1 MARREGQRGGIQNKF
16 EIESESEGEGEGEGA
31 GIAQVAPASY
41 GVNPDRSPPM
51 RCKAHSAP
59 CARRGAPRCGAYAVK
74 MIHDPDAPLPAAA
87 MPFETQPAL
96 SMEAS
101 GTGPG
106 SFPIE
111 IGFVL
116 PDGASYCTLIR
127 PLPHWIHWD
136 ADAERRHRIA
146 RETAEKHG
154 REVAEVAGHLNA
166 RLAGR
171 TLYCDGAAD
180 ARSWLQMLF
189 DAAATT
195 PEFAIE
201 DLRALLS
208 EREAA
213 FWHVLRQQVAT
224 EMRLQRHRASA
235 DAKILQ
241 ATLARMRGPLGTG
254 R

>member
-1 MARREGQRGGIQNKF
+1 M
-16 EIESESEGEGEGEGA
+16 
-31 GIAQVAPASY
+31 V
-41 GVNPDRSPPM
+41 
-51 RCKAHSAP
+51 
-59 CARRGAPRCGAYAVK
+59 
-74 MIHDPDAPLPAAA
+74 HDPDAPVPAAA
-87 MPFETQPAL
+87 ISLETQSAL

-106 SFPIE
+106 SYPIE

-116 PDGASYCTLIR
+116 PDGMSYFTLIR
-127 PLPHWIHWD
+127 PLPHWAHWD
-136 ADAERRHRIA
+136 AQAEQRHRIA
-146 RETAEKHG
+146 RATAVKHG
-154 REVAEVAGHLNA
+154 RDVAEVAQQLNA

-171 TLYCDGAAD
+171 ALYCDGAAD
-180 ARSWLQMLF
+180 ARTWLQTLF
-189 DAAATT
+189 EAAGIT

-201 DLRALLS
+201 DVRALLS
-208 EREAA
+208 DREAA

-241 ATLARMRGPLGTG
+241 ATLARMRGPLGTVL

>member
-1 MARREGQRGGIQNKF
+1 MPATPIPS
-16 EIESESEGEGEGEGA
+16 EI
-31 GIAQVAPASY
+31 
-41 GVNPDRSPPM
+41 
-51 RCKAHSAP
+51 
-59 CARRGAPRCGAYAVK
+59 
-74 MIHDPDAPLPAAA
+74 
-87 MPFETQPAL
+87 QPAL
-96 SMEAS
+96 SLESS

-106 SFPIE
+106 SYPVE

-136 ADAERRHRIA
+136 AEAERRHRIA
-146 RETAEKHG
+146 RETALKHG
-154 REVAEVAGHLNA
+154 RDVAEVAGQLNA

-180 ARSWLQMLF
+180 TRNWLQMLF
-189 DAAATT
+189 DAAATR
-195 PEFAIE
+195 PAFDIE

-241 ATLARMRGPLGTG
+241 GTLARMRGPLGTG